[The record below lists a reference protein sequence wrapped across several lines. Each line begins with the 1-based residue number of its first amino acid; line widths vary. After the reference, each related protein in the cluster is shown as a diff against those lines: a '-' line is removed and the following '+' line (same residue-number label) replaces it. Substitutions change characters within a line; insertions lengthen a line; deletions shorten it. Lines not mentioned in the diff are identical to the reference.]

1 MPESIQTSVPAA
13 DELAAQVLLLAQS
26 RLTADLRF
34 LSSAL
39 EQLKPIPVPAL
50 DTLFAGDGRCL
61 YYCPETLLR
70 TFRAQQSVPT
80 RALLHV
86 TLHFLLGHPFQRQE
100 TDHHLWSLACDIAAE
115 EVIRELEIPSCALP
129 DDAAQDSWR
138 SRLQDACPHL
148 TAEAIYNFLLERQYP
163 ADVLAE
169 LTQLFS
175 RDNHALWYAAPR
187 PGSRPAP
194 NGQLLPAGEDEDIT
208 NETELR
214 KADTRDETLQ
224 QMQQRQKEALRRQWK
239 QLARQAKTDLETFSR
254 RHGKR
259 AGALMDGLEP
269 AYARTQQNAQVLPY
283 RGDWQSVRLTVCQE
297 W

>member
-1 MPESIQTSVPAA
+1 MPEPIQTPVPAA

-100 TDHHLWSLACDIAAE
+100 MDHRLWSLACDIAVE
-115 EVIRELEIPSCALP
+115 EAVSYT
-129 DDAAQDSWR
+129 
-138 SRLQDACPHL
+138 HL
-148 TAEAIYNFLLERQYP
+148 T
-163 ADVLAE
+163 
-169 LTQLFS
+169 
-175 RDNHALWYAAPR
+175 
-187 PGSRPAP
+187 
-194 NGQLLPAGEDEDIT
+194 LPT
-208 NETELR
+208 
-214 KADTRDETLQ
+214 KA
-224 QMQQRQKEALRRQWK
+224 
-239 QLARQAKTDLETFSR
+239 
-254 RHGKR
+254 
-259 AGALMDGLEP
+259 
-269 AYARTQQNAQVLPY
+269 
-283 RGDWQSVRLTVCQE
+283 
-297 W
+297 

>member
-1 MPESIQTSVPAA
+1 MPEPIQTPVPAA

-100 TDHHLWSLACDIAAE
+100 TDHRLWSLACDIAAE

-129 DDAAQDSWR
+129 DDSAQDSWR

-148 TAEAIYNFLLERQYP
+148 TAEAIYNFCLLYTSP
-163 ADVLAE
+163 
-169 LTQLFS
+169 S
-175 RDNHALWYAAPR
+175 PRD
-187 PGSRPAP
+187 S
-194 NGQLLPAGEDEDIT
+194 
-208 NETELR
+208 
-214 KADTRDETLQ
+214 
-224 QMQQRQKEALRRQWK
+224 
-239 QLARQAKTDLETFSR
+239 
-254 RHGKR
+254 
-259 AGALMDGLEP
+259 
-269 AYARTQQNAQVLPY
+269 
-283 RGDWQSVRLTVCQE
+283 
-297 W
+297 

>member
-1 MPESIQTSVPAA
+1 MPEPIQTPVPAA

-100 TDHHLWSLACDIAAE
+100 MDHRLWSLACDIAAE

-169 LTQLFS
+169 LTQLFPGTAMRSGMLRHGLALVRPPTDSCCPPGRMRISPTRPSCAKPTPGTKRCS
-175 RDNHALWYAAPR
+175 RCSSGRRKPCADNGSSWPAKPR
-187 PGSRPAP
+187 PIWRPSA
-194 NGQLLPAGEDEDIT
+194 AVT
-208 NETELR
+208 
-214 KADTRDETLQ
+214 A
-224 QMQQRQKEALRRQWK
+224 
-239 QLARQAKTDLETFSR
+239 
-254 RHGKR
+254 
-259 AGALMDGLEP
+259 
-269 AYARTQQNAQVLPY
+269 
-283 RGDWQSVRLTVCQE
+283 SVPE
-297 W
+297 H

>member
-1 MPESIQTSVPAA
+1 MPEPIQTPVPAA

-50 DTLFAGDGRCL
+50 DTLFAGDGHCL

-100 TDHHLWSLACDIAAE
+100 MDHRLWSLACDIAVE

-175 RDNHALWYAAPR
+175 RDSHALWYAAPR
-187 PGSRPAP
+187 PSCCPPGRMRISPTRPNCAKPTSGTKRCSRCSSGRRKPCADNGSSWPARPRPIWRPSA
-194 NGQLLPAGEDEDIT
+194 AVT
-208 NETELR
+208 
-214 KADTRDETLQ
+214 A
-224 QMQQRQKEALRRQWK
+224 
-239 QLARQAKTDLETFSR
+239 
-254 RHGKR
+254 
-259 AGALMDGLEP
+259 
-269 AYARTQQNAQVLPY
+269 
-283 RGDWQSVRLTVCQE
+283 SVPE
-297 W
+297 H